1 MAPDIE
7 MENSLFYF
15 NKNKAPFRNGL
26 LMDRHGEADM
36 PWEFQ
41 NKSVS

>member
-1 MAPDIE
+1 MVPDIE
-7 MENSLFYF
+7 MENSLFL
-15 NKNKAPFRNGL
+15 NKNKTPCRNGL
-26 LMDRHGEADM
+26 HMDRHGEADM